1 MNTMTVQTSNSER
14 LHVEGVSI
22 SVRSTKAHQ
31 EILSALPLP
40 SAQHRRHTLV
50 NAYIMHIYIFI
61 YLFIYVCMYLFI
73 HAYIH
78 IIIMPP
84 SCRSHMALQ
93 ETHRA
98 RVRGG
103 EVAAHSCRQGQSAS
117 HGARDPIILQAAR
130 S

>member
-1 MNTMTVQTSNSER
+1 MNTITVQTSNSER

-50 NAYIMHIYIFI
+50 NAYIMHIYIYI